1 MHSSRWLLYY
11 SGFLPP
17 SPTMHASA
25 GLHSS
30 SLPEIPYILK
40 AGIDELV
47 RSGGGNLIIP
57 IMPNYAA
64 VQRKFSEREREG
76 KMFLS
81 FSISVTGGGG
91 SMYVCME
98 WAAAVA
104 KRMTTGG
111 QTLSLEEEE
120 GTTTNFVCPRIL
132 ENPHRCKC
140 ISNQALGTHV
150 RTTCRFHF
158 CQYKI
163 QVHFGM

>member
-17 SPTMHASA
+17 SPTMHTYMHASA

-120 GTTTNFVCPRIL
+120 ASYNNKLCLP
-132 ENPHRCKC
+132 
-140 ISNQALGTHV
+140 SNLGESSP
-150 RTTCRFHF
+150 
-158 CQYKI
+158 
-163 QVHFGM
+163 M